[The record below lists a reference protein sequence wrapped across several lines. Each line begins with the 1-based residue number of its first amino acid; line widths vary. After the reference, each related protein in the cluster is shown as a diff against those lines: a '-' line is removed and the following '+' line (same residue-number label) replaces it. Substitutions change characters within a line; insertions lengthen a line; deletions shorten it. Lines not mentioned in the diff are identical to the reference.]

1 MKPIKISIMVLFF
14 SLLIG
19 IICSAS
25 QIIESLNFNQTKLE
39 LVLQVLSKKTG
50 IKLITGTELADK
62 PITAYLENVS
72 GEEAIDSILTANGF
86 SREKIP
92 GSDIYVVYS
101 GKNPMQSQQIQSTC
115 LQLKHAFAYDIAR
128 ELKSL
133 GFEKNITVDGRTNM
147 LVIKDTPSNI
157 EIIRSII
164 NQIDIEQKQSSIK
177 TVLYTLK
184 YVRAGDIWPIILS
197 IVKKN
202 KGEKDTD
209 SKALITI
216 DTSANEKSDIK
227 TPTVSSS
234 SDNSS
239 GSTDTSSGNS
249 SNTGSSGTGS
259 SGTGTSDNYPVL
271 TGRLDRTVSGK
282 VQIST
287 DMSTGFSVIPD
298 ERTNSLILVGTQDF
312 IEEIKDIISS
322 LDKPVPQVSI
332 EAMIVELTDD
342 ASKSLG
348 VAWGNSTVGLGT
360 VTGGFNTTIID
371 TSGAATSHT
380 IQETLSWT
388 GLVANIHM
396 LQTKGEANIL
406 ANPRVTTLNGTPATI
421 RITSRIPVAPKVTTV
436 STGGTGTTTNEYEFR
451 DIGIILV
458 AVPYVGDNNTVT
470 MEVSPQVSAAKK
482 SEFFRDA
489 VETSERSTLTR
500 VMVKD
505 GETIVIGGLLSTENI
520 RGENKVPGLGNV
532 FPFLFSNKTKQM
544 KKTDL
549 VIFITP
555 RIMTEEMSKKISAEE
570 KARTITDKNK

>member
-1 MKPIKISIMVLFF
+1 MKPIKISIMVLSF

-25 QIIESLNFNQTKLE
+25 QVIESLNFNQTKLE

-50 IKLITGTELADK
+50 IKLITGTDLADK

-92 GSDIYVVYS
+92 GSDVYVVYS
-101 GKNPMQSQQIQSTC
+101 GKNPMQSQQIQSIC

-227 TPTVSSS
+227 TPTVSSG

-470 MEVSPQVSAAKK
+470 MDVAPQVSAAKK
-482 SEFFRDA
+482 SEFFKDA

-505 GETIVIGGLLSTENI
+505 GETIVIGGLLSTENT
-520 RGENKVPGLGNV
+520 RGESKVPGLGNV
-532 FPFLFSNKTKQM
+532 FPFLFSNKTKQI

-555 RIMTEEMSKKISAEE
+555 RIMTEEISKRISEEE
-570 KARTITDKNK
+570 KARTITDTNK

>member
-1 MKPIKISIMVLFF
+1 MKPIKISIMVLSF

-101 GKNPMQSQQIQSTC
+101 GKNPMQSQQIQSIC

-271 TGRLDRTVSGK
+271 TGKLDRTVSGK

-520 RGENKVPGLGNV
+520 KGENKVPGLGNV